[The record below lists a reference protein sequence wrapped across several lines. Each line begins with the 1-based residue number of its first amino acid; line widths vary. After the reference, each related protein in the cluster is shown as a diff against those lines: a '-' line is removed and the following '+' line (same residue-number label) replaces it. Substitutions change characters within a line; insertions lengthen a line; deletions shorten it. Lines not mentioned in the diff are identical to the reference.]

1 MTAIDMSVVDT
12 VITSRKSVRAYKK
25 DAVSPELLRH
35 LLEMAM
41 HAPSTTNTQPWK
53 VYVLTG
59 AALKRLTDAVCAAFD
74 KEAEK
79 HRSEYA
85 YYPDKP
91 LEPYLSRRRKLGAPL
106 SEQNQRIADPAQLL
120 RQRQIGIQLRL
131 IEHPIH
137 LGTDQTLQTAPFLFR
152 LTARHKE
159 HQLIAAPVGGVEN
172 YIDHSG
178 KIGIPHTADY
188 KSDHLRPS
196 LRQRLRGK
204 TGTVAELLDGAIDP
218 FLRLRLKPGRRIPVE
233 IHRHQ

>member
-1 MTAIDMSVVDT
+1 MTAIDLSAVDT

-74 KEAEK
+74 TEAEK

-91 LEPYLSRRRKLGAPL
+91 LEPYLSRRRKLGHDMYRLLGIAREDREKRLEQHRKNLEFFGAPAGL
-106 SEQNQRIADPAQLL
+106 IFTLHRDLPPANFIDYGAFSRTSCFPQKATVWT
-120 RQRQIGIQLRL
+120 
-131 IEHPIH
+131 PVS
-137 LGTDQTLQTAPFLFR
+137 
-152 LTARHKE
+152 RH
-159 HQLIAAPVGGVEN
+159 
-172 YIDHSG
+172 
-178 KIGIPHTADY
+178 T
-188 KSDHLRPS
+188 
-196 LRQRLRGK
+196 
-204 TGTVAELLDGAIDP
+204 GAIITGLSAMYWDW
-218 FLRLRLKPGRRIPVE
+218 LLKKWYWPAWR
-233 IHRHQ
+233 